1 LNAAGRKAHLL
12 WALTRFL
19 AFASATPAE
28 TLTWQDCLALAREK
42 NPEILAARKSV
53 QASVFSLRGSRGA
66 YLPRL
71 SGTLSYGRSEAETST
86 TKSSGSQYSAKLTA
100 SQNLFAGLADSA
112 KVEQAEAA
120 LATSEATLRE
130 TNANVSYELVQA
142 FARLSYAQEFTKLSD
157 QIVKRR
163 EDNLS
168 LVQLRYENGSEN
180 KGSLLLSQANLSQ
193 AKLDALNARNTL
205 LTARTALAKVIGAD
219 DTADITVAGQVP
231 VSEPPQSPSFTDL
244 AREIP
249 DYKRSLAAEKSAGA
263 AVTVA
268 RAGFLP
274 TLDLNAER
282 ERRGPSSFRGT
293 DEWKFGIGVT
303 VQLFNGGRD
312 YYATKSATESLAVA
326 TLTAENKLR
335 DAVARLSLAH
345 ATYLEA
351 VEREKVDNGFSEAAS
366 TRAMIARQKYNNGLI
381 SFEDWDGIENDL
393 INRQKNLVQSQRD
406 RVTAEAAW
414 QQAQGNGAL

>member
-1 LNAAGRKAHLL
+1 ML
-12 WALTRFL
+12 WALTIFF
-19 AFASATPAE
+19 AFASAAPAE

-42 NPEILAARKSV
+42 NPEILAAQKNM

-66 YLPRL
+66 YLPKL
-71 SGTLSYGRSEAETST
+71 SGTLSYGRSEVETST
-86 TKSSGSQYSAKLTA
+86 TKSSGSQYTAKLVA
-100 SQNLFAGLADSA
+100 SQNLFAGLSDAARVD
-112 KVEQAEAA
+112 QAEAA
-120 LATSEATLRE
+120 LATTEATLRE
-130 TNANVSYELVQA
+130 TKANVSYELVQG
-142 FARLSYAQEFTKLSD
+142 FARLSYAQEFTKLAD

-168 LVQLRYENGSEN
+168 LVQLRFENGSEN

-205 LTARTALAKVIGAD
+205 QTARTALIKVIGAEENF
-219 DTADITVAGQVP
+219 DITVTGQVP
-231 VSEPPQSPSFTDL
+231 VSEPPQSPSFTEL

-249 DYKRSLAAEKSAGA
+249 DYKRSLAAEKTADA
-263 AVTVA
+263 AVTIA

-274 TLDLNAER
+274 TLDFNAER

-293 DEWKFGIGVT
+293 DEWKFGIGLT

-312 YYATKSATESLAVA
+312 YYATKSATESLGAA
-326 TLTAENKLR
+326 ALTAENKLR
-335 DAVARLSLAH
+335 DAVARLSLAY

-351 VEREKVDNGFSEAAS
+351 VEREKVDNGFSQAAE
-366 TRAMIARQKYNNGLI
+366 TRAMIARQKYNNGLV

-393 INRQKNLVQSQRD
+393 INRQKNLIQSQRD

-414 QQAQGNGAL
+414 QQAQGNGAI